1 MDWEERVLEA
11 RGFWKSS
18 SGDEWQLR
26 FKLVEINGR
35 MECVGLDMRSA
46 DADPGAAP
54 RPLLAK
60 TVRELPYASM
70 LTTARRETAA
80 LYLRLG
86 EFGVRQAEDPS
97 GRKPWTT
104 PERARETRAGL
115 QATAQIIRPPD
126 GQKSVRHARHTRAE
140 LERVAE
146 VYTEAHRSGGGTKS
160 APTKAVAE
168 TLGLT
173 YDQAAK
179 LVQRCRKIGL
189 LGGTEKG
196 IAGGVLPAADA
207 PKEGSH

>member
-1 MDWEERVLEA
+1 MDWVERALEA
-11 RGFWKSS
+11 RGFWTSS
-18 SGDEWQLR
+18 SGDTWELR
-26 FKLVEINGR
+26 FRLVEIDGR
-35 MECVGLDMRSA
+35 AECVGLDIRSS
-46 DADPGAAP
+46 DADPAATP

-60 TVRELPYASM
+60 TVRELPYAS
-70 LTTARRETAA
+70 LLATARRETAG

-86 EFGVRQAEDPS
+86 EVGVRHAEDPG

-104 PERARETRAGL
+104 SERAREIRAGL
-115 QATAQIIRPPD
+115 EASAQVIRPAD
-126 GQKSVRHARHTRAE
+126 GHKSARRARHTRAE
-140 LERVAE
+140 LDRVAE

-207 PKEGSH
+207 PQEDSH